1 VLNRKSPYTRPGTE
15 PEKTLGGTKLNCC
28 SIKTYFTLYCIYFRL
43 CEAIV
48 GLHRIR
54 SGWGARAPPAPRLDP
69 SLYAPVIIRISSTI
83 QSTRYVCPYI
93 KLMGSMQYKA
103 YYVAQEQASF
113 GPRGPAHEASMPNP
127 NTAPFAS
134 TI

>member
-1 VLNRKSPYTRPGTE
+1 V
-15 PEKTLGGTKLNCC
+15 
-28 SIKTYFTLYCIYFRL
+28 RL
-43 CEAIV
+43 H
-48 GLHRIR
+48 GIR
-54 SGWGARAPPAPRLDP
+54 SGRGGSSPARPTAGSVPV
-69 SLYAPVIIRISSTI
+69 APVIIRISSTI